1 MINEKSKFTR
11 LGSQQV
17 EVISWWL
24 EDYSSLLS
32 NWEVDFLNSVLS
44 YNQYS
49 DKQYEVLKRIR
60 IKINSLL
67 SKQEV
72 K

>member
-11 LGSQQV
+11 LGSEQV
-17 EVISWWL
+17 EVISSWL

-32 NWEVDFLNSVLS
+32 NWEVDFLNSVLT

-60 IKINSLL
+60 IKIISLL